1 MVFKR
6 ALRRYTGFISDGT
19 LTRLST
25 HERICEE
32 FVYLVSFLHYFFIRA
47 YAQVMLHGL
56 LHTSQP
62 WAVQVSSVSSW
73 QVVCLLPWKPRSSST
88 GRGTMI
94 VG

>member
-6 ALRRYTGFISDGT
+6 ALGRYTGFISDGT

-32 FVYLVSFLHYFFIRA
+32 FAYLVSFLRYFFSRA
-47 YAQVMLHGL
+47 YAQVMLHG
-56 LHTSQP
+56 SQP

-73 QVVCLLPWKPRSSST
+73 QVVCLFRWKPRSSST
-88 GRGTMI
+88 RRGTMI